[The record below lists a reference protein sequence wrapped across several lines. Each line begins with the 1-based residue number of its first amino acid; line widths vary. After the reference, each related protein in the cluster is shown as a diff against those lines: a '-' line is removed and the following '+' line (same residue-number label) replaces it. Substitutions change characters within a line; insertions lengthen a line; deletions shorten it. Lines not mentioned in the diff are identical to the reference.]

1 MDNKKKFIKIII
13 VCLIISV
20 FLEVFVFNFRFFSSL
35 NYKKVNLSDSI
46 SYNKVKVKKGIV
58 TVDDMDNGY
67 IEIKNID
74 KIAKNIKLDFS
85 NISGKEYLNY
95 RMYATD
101 DANKNYYALP
111 SRYLYP
117 FIEKSKYVT
126 LNLLGKVKNIKIM
139 FDGNE

>member
-20 FLEVFVFNFRFFSSL
+20 FLEIFVFNFRFFSSL
-35 NYKKVNLSDSI
+35 NYKKVDLSDSI

-95 RMYATD
+95 RIYATD
-101 DANKNYYALP
+101 DANKNY
-111 SRYLYP
+111 
-117 FIEKSKYVT
+117 
-126 LNLLGKVKNIKIM
+126 N
-139 FDGNE
+139 